1 MRARRDLLTG
11 DGRSL
16 ASETMTDATDEDLM
30 MRIGN
35 GDRVAFGELVRR
47 HLSKAVAV
55 AQRVTGSR
63 GDAEEIAQEAFLRV
77 WTKAPTWRSPKG
89 RSAEGEFRGARFT
102 TWLYRVVVN
111 LGIDRKRRPAM
122 SALEA
127 AGDPADPA
135 DSALHAME
143 KAQLSARVAAAVAT
157 LPERQRA
164 ALTLCFYEG
173 LSNREAADILALT
186 PGAVESLLVRARRSL
201 RDALADAAVDFL
213 EVSP

>member
-1 MRARRDLLTG
+1 
-11 DGRSL
+11 
-16 ASETMTDATDEDLM
+16 

-47 HLSKAVAV
+47 HLDRAVAL

-77 WTKAPTWRSPKG
+77 WTKAPHWR
-89 RSAEGEFRGARFT
+89 AADGEVRAARFT

-111 LGIDRKRRPAM
+111 LGIDRRRRPAP

-135 DSALHAME
+135 ESALHTME
-143 KAQLSARVAAAVAT
+143 KAQLAGRVAAAVTA

-164 ALTLCFYEG
+164 ALALCFYEG
-173 LSNREAADILALT
+173 LSNREAADILALS
-186 PGAVESLLVRARRSL
+186 PGAVESLLVRARRTL
-201 RDALADAAVDFL
+201 REALAGVAAEFL

>member
-1 MRARRDLLTG
+1 MRTRRDLLRR

-30 MRIGN
+30 MRIGT

-47 HLSKAVAV
+47 HLNRAVAV

-63 GDAEEIAQEAFLRV
+63 SDAEEIAQEAFLRV
-77 WTKAPTWRSPKG
+77 WTKAPHWRG
-89 RSAEGEFRGARFT
+89 GEGEFRGARFT

-111 LGIDRKRRPAM
+111 LGIDRGRRPAM

-135 DSALHAME
+135 DSALHSLE
-143 KAQLSARVAAAVAT
+143 KAQLSGRVADAVAT

-173 LSNREAADILALT
+173 LSNREAADILALS

-201 RDALADAAVDFL
+201 REALAGVAAEFL

>member
-1 MRARRDLLTG
+1 
-11 DGRSL
+11 L
-16 ASETMTDATDEDLM
+16 AIETMTDATDEELM

-35 GDRVAFGELVRR
+35 GDRVAFGDLVRR
-47 HLSKAVAV
+47 HLDRAVAV

-63 GDAEEIAQEAFLRV
+63 GDAEEVAQEAFLRV
-77 WTKAPTWRSPKG
+77 WTKAPQWRAADG
-89 RSAEGEFRGARFT
+89 DFRGARFT

-111 LGIDRKRRPAM
+111 LGIDRRRRPST

-135 DSALHAME
+135 DSALQSLE
-143 KAQLSARVAAAVAT
+143 KAQLSAQVASAVAT
-157 LPERQRA
+157 LPERQHA

-173 LSNREAADILALT
+173 LSNREAAEILDLT
-186 PGAVESLLVRARRSL
+186 PGAIESLLVRARRSL
-201 RDALADAAVDFL
+201 RQALAGVAAEYL

>member
-1 MRARRDLLTG
+1 
-11 DGRSL
+11 
-16 ASETMTDATDEDLM
+16 MTDATDEDLM

-35 GDRVAFGELVRR
+35 GDRAAFGALVRR
-47 HLSKAVAV
+47 HLNRAVAV

-63 GDAEEIAQEAFLRV
+63 GEAEEIAQEAFLRV
-77 WTKAPTWRSPKG
+77 WTKAPNW
-89 RSAEGEFRGARFT
+89 RSAEGDFPAARFT

-122 SALEA
+122 NALEA
-127 AGDPADPA
+127 AGDPVDPA
-135 DSALHAME
+135 DSALRTLE
-143 KAQLSARVAAAVAT
+143 KAQLSDRVAAAVAA
-157 LPERQRA
+157 LPERQRT

-173 LSNREAADILALT
+173 LSNREAADILALS

-201 RDALADAAVDFL
+201 REALAGVAAEFL

>member
-1 MRARRDLLTG
+1 
-11 DGRSL
+11 
-16 ASETMTDATDEDLM
+16 MTDATDEDLM

-77 WTKAPTWRSPKG
+77 WTKAPTWRSSEG
-89 RSAEGEFRGARFT
+89 RSAEGRSPEGEFRGARFT

-135 DSALHAME
+135 DSALHSLE

-201 RDALADAAVDFL
+201 RDALAGVAAEFL

>member
-1 MRARRDLLTG
+1 MI
-11 DGRSL
+11 
-16 ASETMTDATDEDLM
+16 DATDEELM
-30 MRIGN
+30 IRIGN

-47 HLSKAVAV
+47 HLNRAVAV

-77 WTKAPTWRSPKG
+77 WTKAPSW
-89 RSAEGEFRGARFT
+89 RSAEGEYAGARFT
-102 TWLYRVVVN
+102 TWLHRVVVN

-127 AGDPADPA
+127 AGDPVDPA
-135 DSALHAME
+135 ESALRSLE
-143 KAQLSARVAAAVAT
+143 KAQLSRRVAAAVAA

-164 ALTLCFYEG
+164 ALALCFYEG
-173 LSNREAADILALT
+173 LSNREAADILALS

-201 RDALADAAVDFL
+201 REALAGVAAEFL

>member
-1 MRARRDLLTG
+1 
-11 DGRSL
+11 
-16 ASETMTDATDEDLM
+16 MTDATDEDLM

-47 HLSKAVAV
+47 HLNKAVAV

-77 WTKAPTWRSPKG
+77 WTKAPHWRST
-89 RSAEGEFRGARFT
+89 EGEFRGARFT

-122 SALEA
+122 SPLEA

-135 DSALHAME
+135 DSALHTLE
-143 KAQLSARVAAAVAT
+143 KAQLSGRVAAAVAT

-164 ALTLCFYEG
+164 VLTLCFYEG

-186 PGAVESLLVRARRSL
+186 PGAIESLLVRARRTL
-201 RDALADAAVDFL
+201 REALAGVAAEFL

>member
-1 MRARRDLLTG
+1 
-11 DGRSL
+11 
-16 ASETMTDATDEDLM
+16 MTDATDEDLM

-35 GDRVAFGELVRR
+35 GDCTAFGELVRR
-47 HLSKAVAV
+47 HLGRAVAV

-63 GDAEEIAQEAFLRV
+63 SDAEEIAQEAFLRV
-77 WTKAPTWRSPKG
+77 WTKAPTWQ
-89 RSAEGEFRGARFT
+89 SANGELRGARFT
-102 TWLYRVVVN
+102 TWLYRVVFN

-122 SALEA
+122 STLEA
-127 AGDPADPA
+127 AGDPTDPA
-135 DSALHAME
+135 DSALHALE
-143 KAQLSARVAAAVAT
+143 KAQLSRRVANAVAA

-173 LSNREAADILALT
+173 LSNREAADILALS

-201 RDALADAAVDFL
+201 RRALAGVAAEFL

>member
-1 MRARRDLLTG
+1 MRTRRDLLRR

-30 MRIGN
+30 MRIGT

-47 HLSKAVAV
+47 HLNRAVAV

-63 GDAEEIAQEAFLRV
+63 SDAEEIAQEAFLRV
-77 WTKAPTWRSPKG
+77 WTKAPHWRG
-89 RSAEGEFRGARFT
+89 GEGEFRGARFT

-111 LGIDRKRRPAM
+111 LGIDRRRRPAM

-135 DSALHAME
+135 DSALHSLE
-143 KAQLSARVAAAVAT
+143 KAQLSGRVADAVAT

-173 LSNREAADILALT
+173 LSNREAADILALS

-201 RDALADAAVDFL
+201 REALAGVAAEFL

>member
-1 MRARRDLLTG
+1 
-11 DGRSL
+11 
-16 ASETMTDATDEDLM
+16 MTDATDEELM

-77 WTKAPTWRSPKG
+77 WSKAPNW

-135 DSALHAME
+135 ESALHTME

-173 LSNREAADILALT
+173 LSNREAADILALS

-201 RDALADAAVDFL
+201 RDALAGVAAEFL

>member
-1 MRARRDLLTG
+1 MI
-11 DGRSL
+11 
-16 ASETMTDATDEDLM
+16 DATDEELM
-30 MRIGN
+30 NRIGN

-47 HLSKAVAV
+47 HLNRAVAV

-77 WTKAPTWRSPKG
+77 WTKAPSW
-89 RSAEGEFRGARFT
+89 RSAEGEYAGARFT
-102 TWLYRVVVN
+102 TWLHRVVVN

-127 AGDPADPA
+127 AGDPVDPA
-135 DSALHAME
+135 ESALRSLE
-143 KAQLSARVAAAVAT
+143 KAQLSRRVAAAVAA

-164 ALTLCFYEG
+164 ALALCFYEG
-173 LSNREAADILALT
+173 LSNREAADILALS

-201 RDALADAAVDFL
+201 REALAGVAAEFL

>member
-1 MRARRDLLTG
+1 
-11 DGRSL
+11 
-16 ASETMTDATDEDLM
+16 MTDATDEDLM
-30 MRIGN
+30 VRIGN

-47 HLSKAVAV
+47 HLDRAVAV

-63 GDAEEIAQEAFLRV
+63 GDAEEVAQEAFLRV
-77 WTKAPTWRSPKG
+77 WTKAPQWRTADG
-89 RSAEGEFRGARFT
+89 DFRGARFT

-111 LGIDRKRRPAM
+111 LGIDRRRRPAA
-122 SALEA
+122 SPLEA

-135 DSALHAME
+135 DSALRSLE
-143 KAQLSARVAAAVAT
+143 KAQLSTQVAAAVAT

-173 LSNREAADILALT
+173 LSNREAAEILDLS
-186 PGAVESLLVRARRSL
+186 PGAIESLLVRARRSL
-201 RDALADAAVDFL
+201 RQALAGVAAEFL

>member
-1 MRARRDLLTG
+1 
-11 DGRSL
+11 
-16 ASETMTDATDEDLM
+16 MTDATDEDLM

-35 GDRVAFGELVRR
+35 GDRAAFGDLVRR
-47 HLSKAVAV
+47 HLDRAVAV

-63 GDAEEIAQEAFLRV
+63 GDAEDVAQEAFLRV
-77 WTKAPTWRSPKG
+77 WTKAPQWRAADG
-89 RSAEGEFRGARFT
+89 DFRGARFT

-111 LGIDRKRRPAM
+111 LGIDRRRRPST

-135 DSALHAME
+135 DSALQSLE
-143 KAQLSARVAAAVAT
+143 KAQLSAQVATAVAT

-173 LSNREAADILALT
+173 LSNREAAEILDLT
-186 PGAVESLLVRARRSL
+186 PGAIESLLVRARRSL
-201 RDALADAAVDFL
+201 RQALAGVAAEFL

>member
-1 MRARRDLLTG
+1 
-11 DGRSL
+11 
-16 ASETMTDATDEDLM
+16 MTDATDEDLM
-30 MRIGN
+30 IRIGN
-35 GDRVAFGELVRR
+35 GDRVAFGVLVRR
-47 HLSKAVAV
+47 HLNKAVAV

-77 WTKAPTWRSPKG
+77 WSKAPNWRT
-89 RSAEGEFRGARFT
+89 AEGDFPAARFT

-135 DSALHAME
+135 DSALRTLE
-143 KAQLSARVAAAVAT
+143 KVQSSGRVAAAVAT

-173 LSNREAADILALT
+173 LSNREAADILALS

-201 RDALADAAVDFL
+201 REALAGVAAEFL

>member
-1 MRARRDLLTG
+1 
-11 DGRSL
+11 
-16 ASETMTDATDEDLM
+16 MTDATDEELM

-35 GDRVAFGELVRR
+35 GDRVAFGDLVRR
-47 HLSKAVAV
+47 HLDRAVAV

-63 GDAEEIAQEAFLRV
+63 GDAEEVAQEAFLRV
-77 WTKAPTWRSPKG
+77 WTKAPQWRAADG
-89 RSAEGEFRGARFT
+89 DFRGARFT

-111 LGIDRKRRPAM
+111 LGIDRRRRPST

-135 DSALHAME
+135 DSALQSLE
-143 KAQLSARVAAAVAT
+143 KTQLSAQVASAVAT

-173 LSNREAADILALT
+173 LSNREAAEILDLT
-186 PGAVESLLVRARRSL
+186 PGAIESLLVRARRSL
-201 RDALADAAVDFL
+201 RQALAGVAAEYL